1 MYEVGVLCCLF
12 VASTSSSSVYLCVDV
27 DGSVFLC
34 KKKVCDAF
42 RVAVKS
48 MHLGWINVPN
58 FCSVLFANV
67 YLVSCLL
74 FVCSAANT
82 ESFTM
87 PSNATPLPPWIEKGV
102 KRREI
107 CPVLRVVNAI
117 YVHHVRFYVP
127 GSIPNSLEY

>member
-1 MYEVGVLCCLF
+1 
-12 VASTSSSSVYLCVDV
+12 
-27 DGSVFLC
+27 
-34 KKKVCDAF
+34 
-42 RVAVKS
+42 
-48 MHLGWINVPN
+48 MHLGWINAPI

-67 YLVSCLL
+67 YLVSCRL

-87 PSNATPLPPWIEKGV
+87 PNNATPLQPWFEKGV

-117 YVHHVRFYVP
+117 YVHHVRFY
-127 GSIPNSLEY
+127 GSFESIHNPLEYQSVRNLR

>member
-1 MYEVGVLCCLF
+1 MLCCLF
-12 VASTSSSSVYLCVDV
+12 FASTSSVYLCVDV

-34 KKKVCDAF
+34 KKKKEEVCDAF

-48 MHLGWINVPN
+48 MHLGWINAPI

-87 PSNATPLPPWIEKGV
+87 PNNATPLPPWIEKARE
-102 KRREI
+102 KERNLSRAPRRERHL
-107 CPVLRVVNAI
+107 CPP
-117 YVHHVRFYVP
+117 Y
-127 GSIPNSLEY
+127 